1 MITSR
6 QNQQMKRIML
16 LEKKAGARREQGL
29 FVAEGKKMFSEA
41 PRDWLR
47 GVYVSEHFAAD
58 PGAGKLLSDVEYE
71 VVADSVFEQI
81 SDTVTPQG
89 IISLVKTPQYPFLSL
104 FRGRRT
110 HLLILEGIQDPG
122 NLGTMLRTAEGAG
135 VTGVVINRTTAD
147 LFAPKTVRSTMGSIY
162 RMPYFIA
169 ENLAETI
176 REIKAQGVRIFAAHL
191 SGAGQY
197 DAADYTGATAFLIG
211 SEGSGLSE
219 EISALSDERV
229 RIPMEGAV
237 ESLNAAVSAALLM
250 YEAKRQ
256 RGRGNGSGE
265 II

>member
-47 GVYVSEHFAAD
+47 GVYVSERFLRD
-58 PGAGKLLSDVEYE
+58 PGAGKMLSGVEYE
-71 VVADSVFEQI
+71 VVADTVFEQI

-89 IISLVKTPQYPFLSL
+89 IISLVQMPRYQLSGL
-104 FRGRRT
+104 LRGERT

-135 VTGVVINRTTAD
+135 VTGVIVNRTTAD
-147 LFAPKTVRSTMGSIY
+147 LFAPKTIRSTMGSIY

-169 ENLAETI
+169 ENLAETVRKI
-176 REIKAQGVRIFAAHL
+176 QEQGVRIFAAHL
-191 SGAGQY
+191 SGERQY
-197 DAADYTGATAFLIG
+197 DRADYTKATAFLIG

-219 EISALSDERV
+219 EISALSDERL

-256 RGRGNGSGE
+256 RDRSSSPE
-265 II
+265 RSL